1 LFFFKY
7 VGLVNSMYNTFII
20 IIIQVKRIISSDT
33 EEEAIVENPLPSS
46 MRTTRTP
53 LESDSCVQI
62 VAILWHFGANECSC
76 PPPTPFIPITHPQ
89 LKMHPLQFREQFSL
103 TILNV
108 HKHIKMIIKR
118 KFRSLFIFR
127 TSAAKL
133 MLQCCICIIYLLCM
147 QMHLIAWRS
156 ETETAEGR

>member
-1 LFFFKY
+1 
-7 VGLVNSMYNTFII
+7 MYNTFII

-76 PPPTPFIPITHPQ
+76 PPPTPLHPYNPPPTQ
-89 LKMHPLQFREQFSL
+89 NAPPA
-103 TILNV
+103 I
-108 HKHIKMIIKR
+108 
-118 KFRSLFIFR
+118 
-127 TSAAKL
+127 
-133 MLQCCICIIYLLCM
+133 
-147 QMHLIAWRS
+147 
-156 ETETAEGR
+156 